1 MFKVLKFSVLYFC
14 SADLLAA
21 VRPPAGVG
29 GPVCSR
35 GGAELLPDRLH
46 PPSQRELWPAADL
59 FRQDC
64 QGHLQVHG
72 HLHLGV
78 SGVHDRHVQPVL
90 LLPGSEAER
99 CLHHVRSVCCFRF
112 SDFSFLNY

>member
-1 MFKVLKFSVLYFC
+1 MLCFC
-14 SADLLAA
+14 STHLLAA

-29 GPVCSR
+29 GPVRRR
-35 GGAELLPDRLH
+35 GGAELLPDCLH
-46 PPSQRELWPAADL
+46 PPGQRELWPAADL

-78 SGVHDRHVQPVL
+78 SSVHDRHVQPVL
-90 LLPGSEAER
+90 LLPGGEAER
-99 CLHHVRSVCCFRF
+99 RLHHVRCAR
-112 SDFSFLNY
+112 